1 VAVVMPGDIVI
12 QTINIVEVAVPMP
25 PVAALLFIVALRSQ
39 EVALRSQE
47 VVLLP
52 EAELLAARMS
62 PTVVVADAV
71 GNQ

>member
-1 VAVVMPGDIVI
+1 MAVDIVI
-12 QTINIVEVAVPMP
+12 QTINIAVLAVPMP
-25 PVAALLFIVALRSQ
+25 PVAALLFIVAVRSQ
-39 EVALRSQE
+39 EVA
-47 VVLLP
+47 LLP